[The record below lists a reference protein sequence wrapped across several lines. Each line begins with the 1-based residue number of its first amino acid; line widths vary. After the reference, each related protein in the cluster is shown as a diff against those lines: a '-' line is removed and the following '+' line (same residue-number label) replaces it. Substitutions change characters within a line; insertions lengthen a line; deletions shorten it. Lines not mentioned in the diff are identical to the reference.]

1 MYLLFEGTKDKIVF
15 DLPSMQITFFIFT
28 KSQHN
33 KIAFNSEVTRPGN
46 ALQIERRNEDRIDL
60 NHAALNPDVLLL
72 TCDSVNIT
80 PQVENLLSRV
90 LVRPQLFHFCKAKG
104 ILTIPGSAIEDRQYQ
119 VDTSGLGIFSGRWCD
134 IERKSEKPSK
144 PLLKTM
150 GENPALEWNTVESL
164 SAGIQFNLL
173 IFSLQSDFPKT

>member
-1 MYLLFEGTKDKIVF
+1 M
-15 DLPSMQITFFIFT
+15 
-28 KSQHN
+28 
-33 KIAFNSEVTRPGN
+33 TRPGN

-173 IFSLQSDFPKT
+173 IFLQGVEKLEQAEKSSRNPWIVIIQV